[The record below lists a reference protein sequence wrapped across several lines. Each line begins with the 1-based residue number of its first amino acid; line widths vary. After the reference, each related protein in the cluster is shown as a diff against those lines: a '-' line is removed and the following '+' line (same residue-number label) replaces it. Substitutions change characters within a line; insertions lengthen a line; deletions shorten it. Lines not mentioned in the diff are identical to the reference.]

1 MWAPDNAQELQSAR
15 QTPRKTPFAAQHAK
29 ARGQG
34 FWAPESDASGSAP
47 SPGRRAKSG
56 PGRSRGQ
63 GPDAMTPDRGRASG
77 RGRSRGGP
85 HFQPPPEQMTS
96 PIQQTTS
103 ARGYGRKTTKDREA
117 IWQSIWGDDSDED
130 KEKDKVEDGEG
141 KEKEVEVKPEST
153 DVKVDNSE
161 KLAKDLES
169 VKISPAAVPPPAPP
183 AVVIPPPPVISGADW
198 SELTDD
204 EDLAF
209 LEDVPVPLAWQSESP
224 ENASPAEKPREAPVP
239 PTAKESEAPA
249 APSVNGSKSVQHG
262 LDVTT
267 ANDVTDS
274 VHEGSPRV
282 HVRHTQ
288 QEAPKELTEAVD
300 VKLVNPLPVSV
311 NPEQAQTSADI
322 ASEDDGAFTT
332 VGRGGRSEANTG
344 LQGSRWA
351 GAPPVRGMGNQ
362 RGVSPAWSFVIFS
375 S

>member
-1 MWAPDNAQELQSAR
+1 
-15 QTPRKTPFAAQHAK
+15 
-29 ARGQG
+29 
-34 FWAPESDASGSAP
+34 
-47 SPGRRAKSG
+47 
-56 PGRSRGQ
+56 
-63 GPDAMTPDRGRASG
+63 
-77 RGRSRGGP
+77 
-85 HFQPPPEQMTS
+85 MTS

-249 APSVNGSKSVQHG
+249 ADRKSV
-262 LDVTT
+262 V
-267 ANDVTDS
+267 
-274 VHEGSPRV
+274 
-282 HVRHTQ
+282 
-288 QEAPKELTEAVD
+288 
-300 VKLVNPLPVSV
+300 
-311 NPEQAQTSADI
+311 
-322 ASEDDGAFTT
+322 
-332 VGRGGRSEANTG
+332 
-344 LQGSRWA
+344 
-351 GAPPVRGMGNQ
+351 
-362 RGVSPAWSFVIFS
+362 
-375 S
+375 